1 MNKEVTLTI
10 PVDKV
15 KFKIDK
21 IDNKIT
27 VVVIKVKPFDV
38 LIQISD
44 KKINEYMKTNEKQS
58 SKTATPNQLHNSFD
72 WLEEIPEHKR
82 PRAEY
87 GEKYHYIN
95 DCGDIG
101 TFHETD
107 SSVDDFRYSIGDY
120 GLTREEL
127 EAKREYNIARQVLLD
142 DADGGKF
149 TQNTDMYRATYNKSP
164 HIPNK
169 WNVIYTRSCY
179 NPGSI
184 YFKTEIAIRKSFKEH
199 KKQWEIVRKYETGEK

>member
-1 MNKEVTLTI
+1 MKRYKLKKDTLCAKAGTVFEER
-10 PVDKV
+10 VDE
-15 KFKIDK
+15 FDGKI
-21 IDNKIT
+21 
-27 VVVIKVKPFDV
+27 
-38 LIQISD
+38 L
-44 KKINEYMKTNEKQS
+44 INEEFKYKIIVDCVDN
-58 SKTATPNQLHNSFD
+58 FDD

>member
-1 MNKEVTLTI
+1 MKRYKLKKDTLCAEAGTVFEER
-10 PVDKV
+10 VDE
-15 KFKIDK
+15 FDGKI
-21 IDNKIT
+21 
-27 VVVIKVKPFDV
+27 
-38 LIQISD
+38 L
-44 KKINEYMKTNEKQS
+44 INEEFKYKIIVDCVN
-58 SKTATPNQLHNSFD
+58 NFDD

-127 EAKREYNIARQVLLD
+127 EAKREYDIARQVLLD

-199 KKQWEIVRKYETGEK
+199 KKQWEIIRKYETSEW

>member
-1 MNKEVTLTI
+1 MKRYKLKKDALCAKAGTVFEER
-10 PVDKV
+10 VDE
-15 KFKIDK
+15 FDGKI
-21 IDNKIT
+21 
-27 VVVIKVKPFDV
+27 
-38 LIQISD
+38 L
-44 KKINEYMKTNEKQS
+44 INEEFKYKIIVDCVN
-58 SKTATPNQLHNSFD
+58 NFDD

-127 EAKREYNIARQVLLD
+127 EAKREYDIARQVLLD

-199 KKQWEIVRKYETGEK
+199 KKQWEIIRKYETSEW

>member
-1 MNKEVTLTI
+1 MKRYKLLKDLPTFKAGDEFYLDGDNNLRLKGSDIMAYNHKTLE
-10 PVDKV
+10 
-15 KFKIDK
+15 KF
-21 IDNKIT
+21 
-27 VVVIKVKPFDV
+27 
-38 LIQISD
+38 
-44 KKINEYMKTNEKQS
+44 
-58 SKTATPNQLHNSFD
+58 PNILTD
-72 WLEEIPEHKR
+72 WFEEILEHKR
-82 PRAEY
+82 PRVRH
-87 GEKYHYIN
+87 GEKYYYVN

-127 EAKREYNIARQVLLD
+127 EAKREYDIARQVLLD

-199 KKQWEIVRKYETGEK
+199 KKQWEIIRKYETSEW

>member
-1 MNKEVTLTI
+1 MKRYKLKKDTLCAKAGTVFEER
-10 PVDKV
+10 VDE
-15 KFKIDK
+15 FDGKI
-21 IDNKIT
+21 
-27 VVVIKVKPFDV
+27 
-38 LIQISD
+38 L
-44 KKINEYMKTNEKQS
+44 INEEFKYKIIVDCVDN
-58 SKTATPNQLHNSFD
+58 FDD

-107 SSVDDFRYSIGDY
+107 SFVDDFRYNIGDY